1 VDSLSRTEYA
11 SDALIV
17 GGDVSDDCLILGAT
31 LRAFKERFA
40 EASRPVASR
49 SVTACS
55 RAHAA
60 AILTPRQVFFT
71 PGNHELWTERRAS
84 TPAPDAVAKL
94 DAVLAL
100 CDSLGVR
107 TQPALVG
114 AAPGATP
121 LWVVP
126 LLSWYHA
133 EFDTEP
139 ELDVIAVPP
148 CYAIMADFRACRW
161 PEGVNARSDDV
172 ARLLDARNDAEAK
185 AWPAELLS
193 TLAQEPEARQHP
205 VVTFSHFLPR
215 LELCPEKR
223 FLFFP
228 NLPQAVGS
236 TFLGERVAAL
246 RPSMHVF
253 GHTHFACD
261 TALDGVRY
269 IQAALAYPEERETR
283 MGTLRIGSLAERD
296 ALAPLLLYDAAGAGT
311 WAPRYAAR
319 WSQHYDEHPREPGNQ
334 TLPPWVEKRYAR
346 RIAAAAATKAAAA
359 TRQ

>member
-1 VDSLSRTEYA
+1 M
-11 SDALIV
+11 
-17 GGDVSDDCLILGAT
+17 
-31 LRAFKERFA
+31 
-40 EASRPVASR
+40 
-49 SVTACS
+49 
-55 RAHAA
+55 
-60 AILTPRQVFFT
+60 FFT

-84 TPAPDAVAKL
+84 TPAADSVAKL
-94 DAVLAL
+94 DAVLSL
-100 CDSLGVR
+100 CDALGVR

-114 AAPGATP
+114 AGPNATP
-121 LWVVP
+121 LWVCP

-148 CYAIMADFRACRW
+148 SYAIMADFRACRW
-161 PEGVNARSDDV
+161 PPGVDARRDDV
-172 ARLLDARNDAEAK
+172 ARLMDARNDAA
-185 AWPAELLS
+185 AASWPPELVHALG
-193 TLAQEPEARQHP
+193 QEPAARRHP
-205 VVTFSHFLPR
+205 VLTFSHFLPR

-236 TFLGERVAAL
+236 TFLGARVSAL
-246 RPSMHVF
+246 RPAVHVF

-261 TALDGVRY
+261 TTLDDGVRY
-269 IQAALAYPEERETR
+269 VQAALAYPEERESR
-283 MGTLRIGSLAERD
+283 MGTLRIGSLAEREK
-296 ALAPLLLYDAAGAGT
+296 LAPLLLYDAAGEGS

-319 WSQHYDEHPREPGNQ
+319 WSQYYDDTPREPHNQ

-359 TRQ
+359 AARQ